1 MGVSTYSDYIRVIKC
16 RMQSQNLYCNK
27 GFIMVAKMVTKCH
40 FVGFHGTWFL
50 SAVWEMN
57 SLSPFKN

>member
-1 MGVSTYSDYIRVIKC
+1 MGVSTDSDYYIRVIKC
-16 RMQSQNLYCNK
+16 RMQSQNLYCK

-40 FVGFHGTWFL
+40 FVCFHGTRFL
-50 SAVWEMN
+50 PAVWEMN